1 LRHGYRLR
9 LGFVSKEAC
18 FTCRPAGRDETRRV
32 SREVLC

>member
-9 LGFVSKEAC
+9 LSFVSKEAC

-32 SREVLC
+32 SREMLC